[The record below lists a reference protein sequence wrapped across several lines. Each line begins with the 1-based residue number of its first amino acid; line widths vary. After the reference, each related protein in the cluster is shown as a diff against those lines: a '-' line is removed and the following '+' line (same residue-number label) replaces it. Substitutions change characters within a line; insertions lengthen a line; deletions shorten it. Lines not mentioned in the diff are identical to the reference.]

1 MWKETMLLPWA
12 RDLESLE
19 AINQDDDIRQL
30 VLRMANLA
38 RRGRIGDFIE
48 VVDSDDELD
57 QETKDT
63 VLELARDEMFLL
75 AAEDYLRTCRT
86 YH

>member
-1 MWKETMLLPWA
+1 MVLPYA

-38 RRGRIGDFIE
+38 RRGRIGDFIA
-48 VVDSDDELD
+48 VVDSDEELD

-63 VLELARDEMFLL
+63 VLELARDETFLL

>member
-1 MWKETMLLPWA
+1 MLLPWV

-19 AINQDDDIRQL
+19 AINQDEDIRDL
-30 VLRMANLA
+30 VLRMAHLA
-38 RRGRIGDFIE
+38 RGGHLGDFIA
-48 VVDSDDELD
+48 VVDSDEELD

-63 VLELARDEMFLL
+63 VLELARDETFLL
-75 AAEDYLRTCRT
+75 AAEDYLRICRR

>member
-1 MWKETMLLPWA
+1 MLLPWV

-19 AINQDDDIRQL
+19 AINQDEDIRDL

-38 RRGRIGDFIE
+38 RGGHLGDFIA
-48 VVDSDDELD
+48 VVDSDEELD
-57 QETKDT
+57 QDTKDT
-63 VLELARDEMFLL
+63 VLELARDETFLL
-75 AAEDYLRTCRT
+75 AAEDYLRICRR

>member
-1 MWKETMLLPWA
+1 MLPWV

-19 AINQDDDIRQL
+19 AINQDDDIRDL

-38 RRGRIGDFIE
+38 RGGHLGDFIA
-48 VVDSDDELD
+48 VVDSDEELD
-57 QETKDT
+57 QETKNT
-63 VLELARDEMFLL
+63 VLELAREETFLL
-75 AAEDYLRTCRT
+75 AAEDYLRICRR

>member
-1 MWKETMLLPWA
+1 VLPPWT

-38 RRGRIGDFIE
+38 RRGHLGDFIT
-48 VVDSDDELD
+48 VVDLDEELD
-57 QETKDT
+57 RETKDT
-63 VLELARDEMFLL
+63 VLELARDETFLL
-75 AAEDYLRTCRT
+75 AAEDYLRSCRT

>member
-1 MWKETMLLPWA
+1 MLLPWV

-19 AINQDDDIRQL
+19 AINQDEDIRDL
-30 VLRMANLA
+30 ILRMANLA
-38 RRGRIGDFIE
+38 RGGHLGDFIA

-57 QETKDT
+57 QETKNT
-63 VLELARDEMFLL
+63 VLELARDETFLL
-75 AAEDYLRTCRT
+75 AAEDYLRICCH

>member
-1 MWKETMLLPWA
+1 MLLPWA

-38 RRGRIGDFIE
+38 RRGHLGDFID
-48 VVDSDDELD
+48 VVDSDEDLD

-63 VLELARDEMFLL
+63 VLELARDETFLL

-86 YH
+86 FH

>member
-1 MWKETMLLPWA
+1 VLLPWV

-19 AINQDDDIRQL
+19 AINQDEDIRDL

-38 RRGRIGDFIE
+38 RGGHLGDFIA
-48 VVDSDDELD
+48 VVDSDEELD
-57 QETKDT
+57 QETKNT
-63 VLELARDEMFLL
+63 VLELARDETFLL
-75 AAEDYLRTCRT
+75 AAEDYLRICRR

>member
-1 MWKETMLLPWA
+1 MLLPWV

-19 AINQDDDIRQL
+19 AINQDDDIRDL

-38 RRGRIGDFIE
+38 RGGHLGDFIA
-48 VVDSDDELD
+48 VVDSDEELD
-57 QETKDT
+57 QATKDT
-63 VLELARDEMFLL
+63 VLELARDETFLL
-75 AAEDYLRTCRT
+75 AAEDYLRICSK

>member
-1 MWKETMLLPWA
+1 MLLPWA

-19 AINQDDDIRQL
+19 AINQDEDIRQL

-48 VVDSDDELD
+48 VVDSDEELD
-57 QETKDT
+57 RETKDT
-63 VLELARDEMFLL
+63 VLELARDETFLL

>member
-1 MWKETMLLPWA
+1 MLLPWV

-19 AINQDDDIRQL
+19 AINQDEDIRQL

-38 RRGRIGDFIE
+38 RGGHLGDFIA
-48 VVDSDDELD
+48 VVDSDVDLD

-63 VLELARDEMFLL
+63 VLELARDETFLL
-75 AAEDYLRTCRT
+75 AAEDYLRICRR

>member
-1 MWKETMLLPWA
+1 MLLPWA

-19 AINQDDDIRQL
+19 AINQDHDIRQL

-38 RRGRIGDFIE
+38 RRGSLGDFIA
-48 VVDSDDELD
+48 VVDSDEELD

-63 VLELARDEMFLL
+63 VLELARDETFLL

>member
-1 MWKETMLLPWA
+1 MLLQWV

-19 AINQDDDIRQL
+19 AINQDEDIRDL

-38 RRGRIGDFIE
+38 RGGHLGDFIA
-48 VVDSDDELD
+48 VVDSDEELD
-57 QETKDT
+57 QETKNT
-63 VLELARDEMFLL
+63 VLELARDETFLL
-75 AAEDYLRTCRT
+75 AAEDYMRICRR

>member
-1 MWKETMLLPWA
+1 MLLPWA

-19 AINQDDDIRQL
+19 AINQDDDIKQL

-38 RRGRIGDFIE
+38 RRGHLGDFIA

-63 VLELARDEMFLL
+63 VLELARDETFLL

>member
-1 MWKETMLLPWA
+1 MLVPWV

-19 AINQDDDIRQL
+19 AINQDEDIRDL

-38 RRGRIGDFIE
+38 RGGHLGDFIA
-48 VVDSDDELD
+48 VVDSDEELD
-57 QETKDT
+57 QETKNT
-63 VLELARDEMFLL
+63 VLELARDETFLL
-75 AAEDYLRTCRT
+75 AAEDYMRICRR

>member
-1 MWKETMLLPWA
+1 MLVPWV

-19 AINQDDDIRQL
+19 AINQDEDIRDL

-38 RRGRIGDFIE
+38 RGGHLGDFIA
-48 VVDSDDELD
+48 VVDSDEELD
-57 QETKDT
+57 QATKDT
-63 VLELARDEMFLL
+63 VLELARDETFLL
-75 AAEDYLRTCRT
+75 AAEDYLRICRR